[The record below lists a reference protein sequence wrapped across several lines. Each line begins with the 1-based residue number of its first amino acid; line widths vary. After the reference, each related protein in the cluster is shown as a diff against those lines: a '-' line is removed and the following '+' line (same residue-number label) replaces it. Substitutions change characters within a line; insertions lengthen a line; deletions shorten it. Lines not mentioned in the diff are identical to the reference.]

1 MSNIV
6 SSLGYTDILM
16 ISGIAVIAVYLWKSS
31 RSRQTPTM
39 VDLKK
44 LKVLPT
50 ENNLGSTQS
59 AAEKSLIEKM
69 KASGKSIVI
78 FFGSQTGTGEEFAQR
93 LAKNAR
99 LYGLK
104 ALVVDPEEV
113 DLVMQQLYFVL
124 SSIV

>member
-31 RSRQTPTM
+31 RSRQTSTM

-50 ENNLGSTQS
+50 EDNLGSPQS
-59 AAEKSLIEKM
+59 AAQKSLIEKM

-104 ALVVDPEEV
+104 ALVVDPEEI
-113 DLVMQQLYFVL
+113 DLVIQQLYFVL
-124 SSIV
+124 SSLV

>member
-1 MSNIV
+1 MSSFI
-6 SSLGYTDILM
+6 SALGYTDFLM
-16 ISGIAVIAVYLWKSS
+16 VGGIAVIAVYLWKSS
-31 RSRQTPTM
+31 RSKHNSTM

-50 ENNLGSTQS
+50 EDNLGSAHSTS
-59 AAEKSLIEKM
+59 EKSLIEKM

-104 ALVVDPEEV
+104 ALVVDPEEI
-113 DLVMQQLYFVL
+113 DLV
-124 SSIV
+124 I

>member
-31 RSRQTPTM
+31 RSRQTSTM

-50 ENNLGSTQS
+50 EDNLGSPQS

-104 ALVVDPEEV
+104 ALVVDPEEI
-113 DLVMQQLYFVL
+113 DLVIQQLYFVL
-124 SSIV
+124 SSLF